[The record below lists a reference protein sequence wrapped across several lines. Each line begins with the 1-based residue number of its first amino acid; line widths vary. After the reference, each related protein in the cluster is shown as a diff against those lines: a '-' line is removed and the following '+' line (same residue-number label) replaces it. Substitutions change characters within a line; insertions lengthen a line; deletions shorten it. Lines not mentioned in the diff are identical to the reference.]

1 MVKKPVVTEET
12 ATDVTPEVT
21 EEETATDVT
30 PEVTEEEVYISPS
43 TRAEMEAGKA
53 ALAKAAESASAE

>member
-1 MVKKPVVTEET
+1 MAKKPVVTEET
-12 ATDVTPEVT
+12 AADVTPEVT
-21 EEETATDVT
+21 EEEA
-30 PEVTEEEVYISPS
+30 YISPS